1 MGSVLGDADSN
12 KNMDSVARPPVHLQH
27 VAWTVI
33 SFDILI
39 CVIIAM
45 VGIMMVL
52 NARK

>member
-1 MGSVLGDADSN
+1 
-12 KNMDSVARPPVHLQH
+12 MDSVARPPVHLQH
-27 VAWTVI
+27 VAWIMI